1 MAALR
6 SLSLPPHFFPSVG
19 KLREWQY
26 ATLAAQNCDEMRREL
41 RGTTPPAKG
50 RGSTETQKRAE
61 RKSNDSRNNPRAD
74 GLYNQILLLFQPLG
88 FFFFSFRNNS
98 Q

>member
-50 RGSTETQKRAE
+50 RGSTKLKKEPKGSQMTVEITRA
-61 RKSNDSRNNPRAD
+61 RMGYTTK
-74 GLYNQILLLFQPLG
+74 YFYY
-88 FFFFSFRNNS
+88 FSL
-98 Q
+98 